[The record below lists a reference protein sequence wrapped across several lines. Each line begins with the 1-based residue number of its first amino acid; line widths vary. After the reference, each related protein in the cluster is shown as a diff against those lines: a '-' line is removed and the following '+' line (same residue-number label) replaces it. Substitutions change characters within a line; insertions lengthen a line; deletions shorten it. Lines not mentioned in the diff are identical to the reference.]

1 MHASVME
8 RLTPDRVCVMTQQRS
23 GGRWQA
29 LDGGRGADNDGS
41 VIPRQAPR
49 HEAAS
54 SPADHEDTLVRMLYE
69 EHAGPLLMFVLRLT
83 GGDRQRA
90 EDIVQETL
98 LRAWRNAHR
107 LGAQGQSSL
116 RPWLVTVA
124 RRIAID
130 DHRSE
135 NARPPETY
143 GRDLENFSE
152 PDETDR
158 VLRLMTVTD
167 ALRTLSQPHREII
180 LETYFRGKTVPQE
193 SEQFEEHL
201 AGCWACAGELES
213 MLPVVNLLSEVDGQS
228 LITAEQSRSDGRLL
242 DRMIVEVGAH
252 RRKVRSR
259 QWLAAAAAGRLLGTT
274 PRGSPLGGRR
284 PFCGTRPPA

>member
-8 RLTPDRVCVMTQQRS
+8 PLTPDRVCVMTQQRS

-49 HEAAS
+49 HGAAS
-54 SPADHEDTLVRMLYE
+54 GTADHEDTLVRMLYE

-107 LGAQGQSSL
+107 LGAQGQQSL

-130 DHRSE
+130 DHRSTS
-135 NARPPETY
+135 ARPPETY
-143 GRDLENFSE
+143 DRELESFPSTA
-152 PDETDR
+152 DDTDR
-158 VLRLMTVTD
+158 VLQLMTVTD
-167 ALRTLSQPHREII
+167 ALKTLSQSHREI
-180 LETYFRGKTVPQE
+180 LVETYFRGRTVPE
-193 SEQFEEHL
+193 AAEVL
-201 AGCWACAGELES
+201 G
-213 MLPVVNLLSEVDGQS
+213 LP
-228 LITAEQSRSDGRLL
+228 
-242 DRMIVEVGAH
+242 
-252 RRKVRSR
+252 
-259 QWLAAAAAGRLLGTT
+259 LGTAKSRVYYALRALRT
-274 PRGSPLGGRR
+274 ALQQRGV
-284 PFCGTRPPA
+284 TE